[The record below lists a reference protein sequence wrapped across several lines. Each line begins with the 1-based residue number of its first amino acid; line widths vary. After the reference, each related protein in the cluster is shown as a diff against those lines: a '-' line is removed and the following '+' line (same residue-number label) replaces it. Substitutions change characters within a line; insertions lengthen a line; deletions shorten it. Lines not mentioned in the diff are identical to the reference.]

1 MEAFGCHVKDH
12 PHRTI
17 SQGLIVIH
25 VVKSQMIYES
35 NHTSNDISGSSAGHG
50 GRYSAA
56 RHSEGTK
63 DRRGWCGGRHKGFGV
78 LFNCGR
84 RRGAEDGASGER
96 ADGRGRE
103 VMERFYR

>member
-1 MEAFGCHVKDH
+1 MEAFGRHVKDH
-12 PHRTI
+12 SHRTI

-56 RHSEGTK
+56 RHSKGTK
-63 DRRGWCGGRHKGFGV
+63 DRLGV
-78 LFNCGR
+78 VRWRPQRIRCFVQLRTASR
-84 RRGAEDGASGER
+84 RWKMRMASGE
-96 ADGRGRE
+96 AGGT
-103 VMERFYR
+103 